1 MDVQLTPH
9 GSIVLNWP
17 PGLSILFD
25 NEPLHTTSS
34 SSSASAPAD
43 AGVCDLR
50 HALANTKATTATATA
65 VPDFD
70 TLDYILLSNYVSAAR
85 FATAYSDRTLAKW
98 TKVLA
103 TRATMDLAKKCLLEQ
118 VHQDTTHSQR
128 GTLPV
133 DGAPHRTLQFLSRL
147 TSQTQ
152 FVTSGEII
160 KLASD
165 LTMDA
170 VSSSLTLGA
179 VNWTVTRGN
188 KSVSLLG
195 VSSWE
200 FDRYPEQLHTE
211 SLAFKDALAITSV
224 SNSPTSDFSKQRD
237 YFSAML
243 HQHAADKQCILIPIS
258 LSSYSFFDT
267 VQIAQGIHEQH
278 PATTIVCV
286 SPVIRDVVAYGNTM
300 AEHLSRTCQQ
310 RALDTLPPLVL
321 GVALRMLP
329 GITHPDLTATI
340 RNLDQPCIIL
350 CAPGELDPARPGEFA
365 ALVAA
370 VRTVRP
376 AVVLLTDP
384 LAQASVGA
392 GDGTSWW
399 NTGPVVACPL
409 DPRINAMQLGKLVA
423 ELKPQ
428 RLLTP
433 PLADEY
439 AWVTNIREMAEVKH
453 VVLEPGAAPA
463 HVDLDRDFFRVDVTA
478 ELRHV
483 IENTPVMALGPDGT
497 TFKHVTVA
505 WDLDAN
511 ELHPVDVAAAAM
523 GAATLGD
530 TSALQFPCEVTLDAL
545 LDQLH
550 MREKPWIGSIR
561 WTRDTHPNTGR
572 PVLNLLDPQWR
583 ISVDAAT
590 NDVDL
595 EYYGPADLYAI
606 SEEIV
611 FREIDLALMALSA
624 SALEIQEKWQKQAN
638 QDEEAV
644 ARDLM
649 AVDEKAGDVKDEADE
664 GAGEDE
670 GVDGAEDRMDVEEV
684 VKSEDQTV
692 VQ

>member
-1 MDVQLTPH
+1 M
-9 GSIVLNWP
+9 
-17 PGLSILFD
+17 
-25 NEPLHTTSS
+25 
-34 SSSASAPAD
+34 
-43 AGVCDLR
+43 
-50 HALANTKATTATATA
+50 ATATA
-65 VPDFD
+65 VPGFD
-70 TLDYILLSNYVSAAR
+70 ALDYILLSNYVTATR
-85 FATAYSDRTLAKW
+85 FATVCADMTLAKW

-103 TRATMDLAKKCLLEQ
+103 TRATMDLAKNCLLEQ
-118 VHQDTTHSQR
+118 VHQDVTHSQR
-128 GTLPV
+128 SALP
-133 DGAPHRTLQFLSRL
+133 AESASRRALKFLSRL
-147 TSQTQ
+147 TDQTQ

-160 KLASD
+160 KLAPD
-165 LTMDA
+165 LIIDA
-170 VSSSLTLGA
+170 VSSGLTLGA
-179 VNWTVTRGN
+179 VNWTVTRGD

-200 FDRYPEQLHTE
+200 FGRYPEQLHTE

-224 SNSPTSDFSKQRD
+224 SNSPTNDFSKQRD
-237 YFSAML
+237 YL
-243 HQHAADKQCILIPIS
+243 PIPRPKKQGISGSPIS
-258 LSSYSFFDT
+258 LLSYSFFDT

-300 AEHLSRTCQQ
+300 AEHLSRACQQ

-329 GITHPDLTATI
+329 GITSPDLTATI

-350 CAPGELDPARPGEFA
+350 CAPGELDPARPGDFA

-384 LAQASVGA
+384 LAQAPMGVG
-392 GDGTSWW
+392 DETSWW
-399 NTGPVVACPL
+399 NTVPVVACPL
-409 DPRINAMQLGKLVA
+409 DPRINAMQLGKLAA

-453 VVLEPGAAPA
+453 VVLDPGAAPA
-463 HVDLDRDFFRVDVTA
+463 HVDLEREFFRVDVTA
-478 ELRHV
+478 ELGHV
-483 IENTPVMALGPDGT
+483 IKHTPVMALGPDGT

-505 WDLDAN
+505 WDLDTN

-530 TSALQFPCEVTLDAL
+530 TNALLFPCDVTLDSL
-545 LDQLH
+545 LNQLRKQQGGH
-550 MREKPWIGSIR
+550 FRGHR
-561 WTRDTHPNTGR
+561 GH
-572 PVLNLLDPQWR
+572 
-583 ISVDAAT
+583 
-590 NDVDL
+590 DVDSSTMPDDRMH
-595 EYYGPADLYAI
+595 ERRG
-606 SEEIV
+606 SCS
-611 FREIDLALMALSA
+611 RNDLALMALSA
-624 SALEIQEKWQKQAN
+624 PALEMQEKWQLQATK
-638 QDEEAV
+638 DEYGA

-649 AVDEKAGDVKDEADE
+649 AMDEKPENVKDEVDE

-670 GVDGAEDRMDVEEV
+670 GQDGAEDRMDEDV
-684 VKSEDQTV
+684 VKSEEQAGGR
-692 VQ
+692 